1 MKSLTLLRA
10 LILTTGLSIAGA
22 APAQNVSTED
32 LRKQLDAPWKAKDW
46 PAAETIARQITAQPG
61 STAPDWRNLVNVL
74 RNQKKIDDA
83 HLARQELVK
92 RAGANS
98 SDHNGI
104 CWYLLARNKA
114 LEARPSCQKAVD
126 LDSTDFAA
134 LVNLG
139 HTYLLSGDKT
149 QAMAWYRKT
158 LPQINKEEELK
169 DGPLDD

>member
-1 MKSLTLLRA
+1 M
-10 LILTTGLSIAGA
+10 
-22 APAQNVSTED
+22 
-32 LRKQLDAPWKAKDW
+32 
-46 PAAETIARQITAQPG
+46 
-61 STAPDWRNLVNVL
+61 APDWRNLVGAL
-74 RNQKKIDDA
+74 RNQNKIDDA

-92 RAGANS
+92 RAGANG

-104 CWYLLARNKA
+104 CWYLLERYKA

-126 LDSTDFAA
+126 LDNTNLAA

-149 QAMAWYRKT
+149 QSMAWYRKIF
-158 LPQINKEEELK
+158 PQINKEEELK